1 MKLRE
6 LADLRIGDVAV
17 FLAVARCGKV
27 QGAARELEVPP
38 SQVSKAV
45 ARLEEELK
53 VTLLV
58 RTASGVSLSEAARE
72 LLPELQ
78 ALVTTVEKLGRRER
92 EVEALTIAAPSYL
105 ADLFIPAIAA
115 VLEGSRVRALQ
126 LAPPTMRSL
135 AADNLFD
142 ACLTIGRQPL
152 PESWESER
160 VGDLRRALFAAPGV
174 AKKLGPG
181 PVAEAA
187 LAELPFV
194 VPVYTANGE
203 YVPIDDG
210 CPIPVNARVR
220 GHEAQVIGLG
230 LELAART
237 GQLVFGP
244 VVAAREHVKRGA
256 LVEIPVEGWTRSQ
269 ELFLACSV
277 DRVQQGQRR
286 AITSTV
292 RATLEAL

>member
-105 ADLFIPAIAA
+105 ADLFIPPIAA
-115 VLEGSRVRALQ
+115 ALEGSRVRALQ
-126 LAPPTMRSL
+126 LAPPTLRSL
-135 AADNLFD
+135 ASDNLFD

-160 VGDLRRALFAAPGV
+160 VGDLRRALFAAPDV
-174 AKKLGPG
+174 AKRLGDG
-181 PVAEAA
+181 PVAPAA

-194 VPVYTANGE
+194 VPVYTLNGE

-210 CPIPVNARVR
+210 CPLPVSARVR

-244 VVAAREHVKRGA
+244 TLAAREHVRRGV
-256 LVEIPVEGWTRSQ
+256 LVEVPVDGWERIE
-269 ELFLACSV
+269 ELYLACSI
-277 DRVQQGQRR
+277 DRVSQGQRR
-286 AITSTV
+286 AITATV
-292 RATLEAL
+292 RETLAAL